1 MWWSTLIFG
10 GMELHGKRRSLFLT
24 LIIILYS
31 STLHNGRVRSQDPVV
46 IQRNYHWLHFLNWI
60 MAYAFWT
67 VFGNLFKA
75 CLGTVRYLCLRGGRW
90 FSRNSGI
97 WKIYPSPEVGNL
109 KNYPPVYVTG
119 PKCNPP
125 TPTPSP
131 QDATCLRLRNCVQHV
146 FWPVADKPKS
156 IARSFVIVQY
166 GSSK

>member
-1 MWWSTLIFG
+1 MLIFRKSNVTLSSWMWWSTLIFG

-125 TPTPSP
+125 TPTPLLSGRDVP
-131 QDATCLRLRNCVQHV
+131 PIAKLRTTRVLAGCR
-146 FWPVADKPKS
+146 
-156 IARSFVIVQY
+156 
-166 GSSK
+166 